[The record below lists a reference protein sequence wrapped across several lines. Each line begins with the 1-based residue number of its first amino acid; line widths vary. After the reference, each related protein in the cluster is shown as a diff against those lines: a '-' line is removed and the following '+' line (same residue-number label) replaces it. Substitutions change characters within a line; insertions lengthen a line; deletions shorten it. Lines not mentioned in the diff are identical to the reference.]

1 MVAKSNA
8 VHARVGK
15 MFSFIRANLSRNQA
29 VASDEKWVK
38 IGVLNH
44 KYRLAHDSPTIFV
57 DSSIFC
63 CRSFLPVYE
72 KELMNS
78 CNPICR
84 RIACAMMGL
93 ALFLVAG
100 GHWAMLQ
107 GIAWTSMVRD
117 FSKSGSLTEAVSK
130 TFDGKHPCPLC
141 KKIAKAKSSESPEE
155 KAPATVKAEK
165 KAEVFVSASNS
176 ALPTPVVRPFVYGPA
191 PFVSMPERSFA
202 PPVPVPISALV

>member
-8 VHARVGK
+8 VHARAGK

-72 KELMNS
+72 KELMNFRR
-78 CNPICR
+78 PIMTMVM
-84 RIACAMMGL
+84 AL

-107 GIAWTSMVRD
+107 SVAWAGMVKD
-117 FSKSGSLTEAVSK
+117 FSRTDSIVEAVTK
-130 TFDGKHPCPLC
+130 TLDGKHPCSMC
-141 KKIAKAKSSESPEE
+141 KKIASAQAHEE
-155 KAPATVKAEK
+155 KAPVSVKVDK
-165 KAEVFVSASNS
+165 KSEVFVKSSGAS
-176 ALPTPVVRPFVYGPA
+176 LPLPIFRPVVFGLA
-191 PFVSMPERSFA
+191 PFVSMPERFFA
-202 PPVPVPISALV
+202 PPVPVPISSRA